1 MVPNID
7 KTCGAYTLPPWVT
20 EGAEPADL
28 VGNQCGP
35 NFLKSR
41 SLNPI
46 STVDHQYNG
55 QYSIIAQIGNP
66 NLPLCYPTK
75 LAGPEAL
82 FCNFEIRLL
91 TVVFP
96 AHHPLTRKPRVILR
110 DPSWPFIYYLV
121 LNATVENQFTKAS
134 NKIT

>member
-1 MVPNID
+1 MTRPAGP
-7 KTCGAYTLPPWVT
+7 TPSLLGPPR
-20 EGAEPADL
+20 EPEPADL

-35 NFLKSR
+35 SLLESR
-41 SLNPI
+41 NWNPS

-66 NLPLCYPTK
+66 NLPLRYPTK
-75 LAGPEAL
+75 LGGPQTL

-96 AHHPLTRKPRVILR
+96 AHGSLTRKPRVILR

-121 LNATVENQFTKAS
+121 LNPTVETQLHQKHWTKS
-134 NKIT
+134 RNH